1 MVARTRSAGRL
12 SGAVRIPIPAWA
24 LSTVLLI
31 AAGCGGLF
39 FSEPER
45 QWYKP
50 SGRYTTEEF
59 KLDKAACTRSGKLDV
74 DCMKA
79 RGWVSLSA
87 DTPPSVSPQPSGSGS
102 PLPPAKR

>member
-1 MVARTRSAGRL
+1 MRTL
-12 SGAVRIPIPAWA
+12 IPAWL
-24 LSTVLLI
+24 LSVVILI
-31 AAGCGGLF
+31 AAGCGF
-39 FSEPER
+39 FSSEPER

-87 DTPPSVSPQPSGSGS
+87 DTPPSVSPPSSSGSQVPIPG
-102 PLPPAKR
+102 KRY